1 MIGEGWTSCA
11 WLVNGELVFR
21 FPKRADDWVTLHR
34 EIAFLAGAAD
44 HLPLAV
50 PRYVHVAPESAAA
63 AHGYAIYRY
72 VPGQAMDISLMSL
85 DRRAA
90 AADGIAA
97 FLRSLHEFTPTIEVA
112 DLLPREDARHVAEEY
127 FALAAREIAPRLEP
141 PQSARLAREFE
152 SYLGV
157 ASNFSFHPV
166 VLHADFSAEHI
177 LMERMA
183 VSGAIDFEDVNWGD
197 SDYDFMYVFV
207 DFGWTFV
214 EDVARRYR
222 HPDLDRLAGKL
233 RYFAVLDQIDTILED
248 AGRALKGQ
256 KDAAWRRLRKLL
268 EKLRRPLHPD
278 FFTAA
283 SLPHPFQRGD
293 AGAHRRQP
301 QHDAQAGGGRE
312 AGEDPDLLREREAA
326 AAELVHEIDG

>member
-1 MIGEGWTSCA
+1 MIGEGWMSCA
-11 WLVNGELVFR
+11 WLVNDDLVFR

-63 AHGYAIYRY
+63 AHGYAMYRY
-72 VPGQAMDISLMSL
+72 VRGQAIDISVMSL
-85 DRRAA
+85 DQRAA
-90 AADGIAA
+90 ASDGIAA

-152 SYLGV
+152 RYLGV
-157 ASNFSFHPV
+157 AGNFSFQPV

-177 LMERMA
+177 LMENIA
-183 VSGAIDFEDVNWGD
+183 VTGAIDFEDANCGD
-197 SDYDFMYVFV
+197 PDYDFMYLFL
-207 DFGWTFV
+207 DFGQTFA

-222 HPDLDRLAGKL
+222 HPDLDRLASKL
-233 RYFAVLDQIDTILED
+233 RYFAALDQIDTILED
-248 AGRALKGQ
+248 TGRALEGQ
-256 KDAAWRRLRKLL
+256 KDAAWRRL
-268 EKLRRPLHPD
+268 E
-278 FFTAA
+278 
-283 SLPHPFQRGD
+283 Q
-293 AGAHRRQP
+293 
-301 QHDAQAGGGRE
+301 
-312 AGEDPDLLREREAA
+312 LLRTEPI
-326 AAELVHEIDG
+326 V